1 MKTLIVSSLLVAVA
15 TLAACNP
22 YAPDLP
28 AAPFRCG
35 PVEPRCPEDYTCKTY
50 TADYQVCESGTGTV
64 DAPPTDSGA
73 LICNNDQ
80 ALEPNDAIGT
90 ARAIPAKPIGTPFK
104 FAGVAICP
112 ETDKDYYAITVDANT
127 TNIQVIVEF
136 STGTPLTLSLLN
148 SNGNSVATGTT
159 AGKANTAFLAN
170 AAAGVYYAFVAGG
183 KNNYDITITQTR

>member
-1 MKTLIVSSLLVAVA
+1 MKTLIFSSFMVVVA

-22 YAPDLP
+22 YAPDLA

-35 PVEPRCPEDYTCKTY
+35 PVEPRCPEDYTCKEY
-50 TADYQVCESGTGTV
+50 SADYQVCESGTSTV
-64 DAPPTDSGA
+64 DAPPTDSGP
-73 LICNNDQ
+73 LVCNNDQ

-90 ARAIPAKPIGTPFK
+90 ARAIPPKPLGTPFK
-104 FAGVAICP
+104 FASVAICP

-127 TNIQVIVEF
+127 TNIQVIVDF

-148 SNGNSVATGTT
+148 SGGNPVATGTV
-159 AGKANTAFLAN
+159 AGLKNTAFLAN

-183 KNNYDITITQTR
+183 KNNYDITITQTQ